1 MTIQL
6 VNRDLE
12 AMALARLRR
21 LRRTTWIVWLAG
33 VPVMWA
39 VMVVFGSARQAFVV
53 GAVWAASFVALSLTI
68 ASFRCPRCGNLYHIR
83 WGVGGNAWV
92 KRCMHCGLELRG
104 RSDAY

>member
-12 AMALARLRR
+12 AAALARLRR

-33 VPVMWA
+33 VPVMWVILA
-39 VMVVFGSARQAFVV
+39 LSGSAPLALGFGVL
-53 GAVWAASFVALSLTI
+53 WAASFVGLTFAV

-83 WGVGGNAWV
+83 WGVGGAWAR
-92 KRCMHCGLELRG
+92 RCMHCGLELRG
-104 RSDAY
+104 GADA